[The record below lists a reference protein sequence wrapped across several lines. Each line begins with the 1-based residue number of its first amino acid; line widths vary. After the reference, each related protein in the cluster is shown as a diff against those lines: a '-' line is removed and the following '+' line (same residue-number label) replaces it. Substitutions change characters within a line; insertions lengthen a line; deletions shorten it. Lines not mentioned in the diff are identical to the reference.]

1 MYAHVY
7 VWVEMCFSW
16 EGIREKEG
24 SVSAVFLYFY
34 TYYFYNNKII
44 I

>member
-7 VWVEMCFSW
+7 VWVEMYFSW
-16 EGIREKEG
+16 EGTREKEG
-24 SVSAVFLYFY
+24 SGSAVFLYFY